1 MISCPSA
8 SACGTSS
15 YVSNCCS
22 FVTSFSW
29 ASCRIDLGTHPKSL
43 DHIVSGS
50 GSCKSSATAFN
61 SVYVSKLPSDSS
73 IIANV
78 SGFTEAEVQEFLH
91 VSPAVLTPLPASTDA
106 SACSR
111 FASSWAPPRSALQGL
126 TSWSRYASSAS
137 LQRLAS
143 PCLLPY
149 RSPSRRVGVEAAR
162 PQVQVVLLPLVQSQK
177 VSLNL
182 KVLLNLQVFSRRQPR
197 RHAVLP
203 NVPWSTRTLVSWL
216 YTPSYDGTL
225 DEPRCT
231 PCSLASKSTSHHELS
246 ALPEMVLNLKDFA
259 ANQ

>member
-1 MISCPSA
+1 MQIQRYS
-8 SACGTSS
+8 
-15 YVSNCCS
+15 VE
-22 FVTSFSW
+22 
-29 ASCRIDLGTHPKSL
+29 LG
-43 DHIVSGS
+43 VR
-50 GSCKSSATAFN
+50 
-61 SVYVSKLPSDSS
+61 LPSDSS
-73 IIANV
+73 IVANV
-78 SGFTEAEVQEFLH
+78 SGFTEAGAGIHASL
-91 VSPAVLTPLPASTDA
+91 AVLTRLPASTDA

-149 RSPSRRVGVEAAR
+149 RSPPRRVGVEAAR

-182 KVLLNLQVFSRRQPR
+182 EVLLNLQVSSRLQPR

-216 YTPSYDGTL
+216 YTPSYDGTP
-225 DEPRCT
+225 DEPRAL
-231 PCSLASKSTSHHELS
+231 LAAWRQSPLLTMSCL
-246 ALPEMVLNLKDFA
+246 LL
-259 ANQ
+259 Q

>member
-8 SACGTSS
+8 SAYGSSS

-22 FVTSFSW
+22 FVTSFSR
-29 ASCRIDLGTHPKSL
+29 ASYRIDLGTNFKSL

-78 SGFTEAEVQEFLH
+78 SGFTEARAGNLARF
-91 VSPAVLTPLPASTDA
+91 SG
-106 SACSR
+106 CSDTTAGVNGTR
-111 FASSWAPPRSALQGL
+111 VFAPDSHHFGHFSLSALQGL
-126 TSWSRYASSAS
+126 TSAS

-149 RSPSRRVGVEAAR
+149 RSPPRRVGVVAAR

-182 KVLLNLQVFSRRQPR
+182 EVLLFLQGVSLSGTQLF
-197 RHAVLP
+197 P
-203 NVPWSTRTLVSWL
+203 NDAFV
-216 YTPSYDGTL
+216 
-225 DEPRCT
+225 
-231 PCSLASKSTSHHELS
+231 
-246 ALPEMVLNLKDFA
+246 
-259 ANQ
+259 